1 MTFGAIADGISIRLG
16 FVRRVESGVAE
27 EGGWRIVSLSN
38 GATGAVGRLMAV
50 RVSLCLSGGVVIP
63 AAESGVA
70 GGDYGLGP
78 LG

>member
-38 GATGAVGRLMAV
+38 GATGALGMAV